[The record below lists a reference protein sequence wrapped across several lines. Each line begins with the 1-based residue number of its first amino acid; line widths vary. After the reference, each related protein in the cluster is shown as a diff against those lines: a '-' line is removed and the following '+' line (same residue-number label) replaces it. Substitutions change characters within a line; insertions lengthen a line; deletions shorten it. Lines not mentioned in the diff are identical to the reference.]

1 MIGNLILIKR
11 LMIQIKY
18 LITRINLKNLNAILM
33 KSKSGTKMKFLIL
46 KELQITQAERLKVEE
61 A

>member
-1 MIGNLILIKR
+1 
-11 LMIQIKY
+11 
-18 LITRINLKNLNAILM
+18 M